1 MTEVFT
7 MWPTSRGD
15 RTLDGNEA
23 ALIASAIAAMLDPIV
38 DQIADGCGDDDD
50 AADDAGSL
58 HAALHTG
65 VSVYDSLNLG
75 QRLAILHRTALH
87 LLTPAEFPDRQIAA
101 VDEATIAVIF
111 NEVRDWVEMESD
123 CLSAD
128 DPQQTSEDR
137 YLMTRWRCS
146 VLAACQEVLGPGEW
160 DAFAEEAL
168 LTSVPMDQWEEWIDY
183 LASAILW
190 DRDFEFVDSFLDA
203 DPDSARIRRQA
214 LGIDDDYFVCP
225 APDPNP
231 AQIDRLVADIR
242 LTLRPFGVYWGGDR
256 QPTGDEPF

>member
-1 MTEVFT
+1 

-15 RTLDGNEA
+15 RTLGGAEA
-23 ALIASAIAAMLDPIV
+23 ALVASAIAAMLDLIV
-38 DQIADGCGDDDD
+38 EQIGEDCGDDEE

-87 LLTPAEFPDRQIAA
+87 LLTPAEVPDRQIAA
-101 VDEATIAVIF
+101 VDEAAIAVIF
-111 NEVRDWVEMESD
+111 SEVRDWVEVESD
-123 CLSAD
+123 YLSAD
-128 DPQQTSEDR
+128 DRRSPNGHDDST
-137 YLMTRWRCS
+137 TRWRRS

-160 DAFAEEAL
+160 NAFAEEAL
-168 LTSVPMDQWEEWIDY
+168 LTTVPIDQWEEWIDC

-190 DRDFEFVDSFLDA
+190 DRDFEFAESFLDA
-203 DPDSARIRRQA
+203 DPDSARIRRRA

-231 AQIDRLVADIR
+231 EQIDRLIADIR
-242 LTLRPFGVYWGGDR
+242 RTLRPFGVYSGSDP

>member
-1 MTEVFT
+1 

-15 RTLDGNEA
+15 RTLGGSEA
-23 ALIASAIAAMLDPIV
+23 ALIASAIAAMLDLIV
-38 DQIADGCGDDDD
+38 DQIHDDCGDDDE
-50 AADDAGSL
+50 AADDTGSL

-75 QRLAILHRTALH
+75 QRLAILHRTTLH
-87 LLTPAEFPDRQIAA
+87 LLTPAEVPDRQIAA

-111 NEVRDWVEMESD
+111 NEIRDWVEMESD

-128 DPQQTSEDR
+128 DPQPTSEDR

-146 VLAACQEVLGPGEW
+146 VLAACQEVLGPGDW
-160 DAFAEEAL
+160 DAFAEEAR
-168 LTSVPMDQWEEWIDY
+168 LTAVPLDQWEEWIDY

-231 AQIDRLVADIR
+231 AQIDQLVADIR
-242 LTLRPFGVYWGGDR
+242 NTLLPFGVFSGGDP